1 MRRVGINSERLTP
14 HSLRHTAISLAIEGG
29 ASLTQAQAM
38 ARHASPT
45 TTMVYFHNTNRIRD
59 AAEKCVNF

>member
-14 HSLRHTAISLAIEGG
+14 HNLRHTAISLAIAGG
-29 ASLTQAQAM
+29 ATLVQAQAM
-38 ARHASPT
+38 ARHSSPN
-45 TTMVYFHNTNRIRD
+45 TTMIYFHNVNRIRD